1 MSMMARRT
9 VWIRAGLSVLL
20 ALLAAASPLE
30 ATETGERAGAA
41 ISEFHPHWRP
51 LFKGVDFATGRA
63 DKPVPQAAFAVRVD
77 LREPTIAFL
86 ATPSN
91 GDQPLETN
99 GRKTT
104 TFLEEFGL
112 QLALNASPFSPVLP
126 TEGTPRDI
134 QGLCV
139 SRGDAYSKPHATRRA
154 VLISRDNRVTFAQ
167 PPPDFAGVHNAVGGF
182 GMLLVDGRNVGG
194 DGERHPRTA
203 LGTSEDGRFLYIL
216 VIDGRQGDYSA
227 GATTAET
234 AAWLLRLAA
243 HDALNLD
250 GGGSTTLAIADG
262 GDAKILNRPI
272 HNGIPGRERVVGNHL
287 GVFARTL
294 EGHAPRGE
302 P

>member
-1 MSMMARRT
+1 MARRT
-9 VWIRAGLSVLL
+9 AWIRAGLPALL
-20 ALLAAASPLE
+20 ALLAAASPLAAAE
-30 ATETGERAGAA
+30 AGESSGAA
-41 ISEFHPHWRP
+41 ITEFHPHWRP
-51 LFKGVDFATGRA
+51 LFKGVDLATGQTA
-63 DKPVPQAAFAVRVD
+63 QPVPQAAFAVRVD

-91 GDQPLETN
+91 GDRPLETD

-104 TFLEEFGL
+104 TFLKEFGL
-112 QLALNASPFSPVLP
+112 QLAVNASPFSPVLP

-134 QGLCV
+134 QGLGV
-139 SRGDAYSKPHATRRA
+139 SRGDAYSKAHPTRRA

-167 PPPDFAGVHNAVGGF
+167 PPPDFTGVHNAVGGF
-182 GMLLVDGRNVGG
+182 GMLLLDGKNVGG
-194 DGERHPRTA
+194 DRDRHPRTA
-203 LGTSEDGRFLYIL
+203 LGTSEDGRFLYVL

-234 AAWLLRLAA
+234 AAWLLRLGA

-262 GDAKILNRPI
+262 GGVKIVNRPI

-287 GVFARTL
+287 GVFAQPL
-294 EGHAPRGE
+294 EDK
-302 P
+302 